1 MIQLLPNVLSIGY
14 GRHLFTAGNPERL
27 RMEACAKEVGSLH
40 MVVFTSKKDGLT
52 ETKGLNGL
60 TLYPT
65 NSRARLLMLFDAFL
79 IGRGII
85 KKYKRN
91 ILLNA
96 QDPFETG
103 TVGLWLKYLYRLKLV
118 VQEHGD
124 VLSTTHWKKES
135 VGNFFRYYLGLFI
148 LQQADLVRVVSNRT
162 ERAFKKRGIK
172 NITKLPV
179 AIDTSSFIGAQA
191 DALVPTMFEPNTF
204 IFLTVARFVP
214 QKNLKLL
221 LEAFKKVYEINPKAR
236 LLMVGSGKEDQLL
249 KKYIEANFSGASGE
263 VPIKILPWSN
273 NVPGLMKAS
282 NTYVLTSNYEGWA
295 RVLIEALVCKL
306 PIVTTDVGCAG
317 EVVKDKQHGFIVPVQ
332 NKNALIDA
340 MTEIS
345 QNRET
350 YNTFTRNLEAT
361 NVNEIPGTD
370 IANYGIHFARSLKTN
385 I

>member
-1 MIQLLPNVLSIGY
+1 
-14 GRHLFTAGNPERL
+14 
-27 RMEACAKEVGSLH
+27 METCAKEVGSLH
-40 MVVFTSKKDGLT
+40 MIIFTSVNDDLK
-52 ETKGLNGL
+52 ETIGSNHL

-65 NSRARLLMLFDAFL
+65 NSWIKIMMPFDAFL

-236 LLMVGSGKEDQLL
+236 LLMVGSGKEEQLL